1 MKTWK
6 DIEELAEKAAL
17 EALIEELMTPAR
29 IARHLNCSRDSV
41 KTAMRHHG
49 LKTKTFVISEEMRE
63 RLFL

>member
-6 DIEELAEKAAL
+6 DVKELAEKAAL
-17 EALIEELMTPAR
+17 EALIEEMMTPTR